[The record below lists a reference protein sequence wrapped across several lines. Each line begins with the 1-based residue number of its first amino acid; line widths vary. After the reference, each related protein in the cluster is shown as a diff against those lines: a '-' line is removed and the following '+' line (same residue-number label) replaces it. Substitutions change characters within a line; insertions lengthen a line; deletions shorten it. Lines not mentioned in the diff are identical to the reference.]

1 MYGPESERPVDITI
15 DMAKVMGVFL
25 AQLRLVL
32 DHLTLQ
38 IYVKIPSL
46 PGEGIAL
53 HFLNNFFSVLLSL
66 FRLMLGLQHTRPPT
80 GFVLQSP
87 GSAGLAD
94 WELDRLLW
102 SRSVENIA
110 TASTTITSLA
120 QLLDQIGNIVINDN
134 IAEQVRRPDVH
145 SSSHNEIIPL

>member
-1 MYGPESERPVDITI
+1 
-15 DMAKVMGVFL
+15 
-25 AQLRLVL
+25 
-32 DHLTLQ
+32 
-38 IYVKIPSL
+38 
-46 PGEGIAL
+46 
-53 HFLNNFFSVLLSL
+53 
-66 FRLMLGLQHTRPPT
+66 MLGVQQTRPPT

-87 GSAGLAD
+87 GSTGLAD

-134 IAEQVRRPDVH
+134 IAQQVGGPDVH
-145 SSSHNEIIPL
+145 SSSHNEIVPL

>member
-1 MYGPESERPVDITI
+1 MPG
-15 DMAKVMGVFL
+15 
-25 AQLRLVL
+25 
-32 DHLTLQ
+32 
-38 IYVKIPSL
+38 L
-46 PGEGIAL
+46 PGETISF
-53 HFLNNFFSVLLSL
+53 HFLYHFSLSL
-66 FRLMLGLQHTRPPT
+66 AVFRLMLGVQHSRPPT
-80 GFVLQSP
+80 GFMLQSP

-134 IAEQVRRPDVH
+134 IAQQVGGPDVH
-145 SSSHNEIIPL
+145 SSSHS